1 MLNRNGNFFRSVDSL
16 REDPAFRTKLT
27 EEPAPLKG
35 AAAAA
40 WAEAHEQGA
49 SMPSRLRGLLTPA
62 KKAELAYLKRLNK
75 LRRGRRAVKRVVVG
89 SVRTVGKAGMVGFR
103 IARFLARKA
112 GRAGKNKA
120 RAVRKEVDDLAD
132 TMGWWAPKLT
142 PPPTPD
148 ACSAEDQ
155 KARALPASLHA
166 AFFVCALAQL
176 LHSGSSSCAS
186 FAPLAEAACVRGAV
200 IGMGFADTVE
210 NEAIMRECDGNFEE
224 AVGRLE
230 TRREARGMAAPVITR
245 EQNRERQD
253 EMEVRHGFL
262 ADMGVA
268 LAQDGPMRNIGWAG
282 EVRYMGEESE
292 MIFDLGSRRGRTPDL
307 PSTSRFGRPEEW
319 DEEAEAAEASALA
332 PLRGRWGQD
341 QGAVIHS

>member
-27 EEPAPLKG
+27 AEPAPLKG

-75 LRRGRRAVKRVVVG
+75 LRRGRRVVKREMVG
-89 SVRTVGKAGMVGFR
+89 SVRAVGKAGMVGFR

-155 KARALPASLHA
+155 KARALPALLARSFFCLRTCT
-166 AFFVCALAQL
+166 AFAQRLFVL
-176 LHSGSSSCAS
+176 
-186 FAPLAEAACVRGAV
+186 R
-200 IGMGFADTVE
+200 
-210 NEAIMRECDGNFEE
+210 
-224 AVGRLE
+224 
-230 TRREARGMAAPVITR
+230 
-245 EQNRERQD
+245 
-253 EMEVRHGFL
+253 FL
-262 ADMGVA
+262 
-268 LAQDGPMRNIGWAG
+268 
-282 EVRYMGEESE
+282 
-292 MIFDLGSRRGRTPDL
+292 RT
-307 PSTSRFGRPEEW
+307 FG
-319 DEEAEAAEASALA
+319 
-332 PLRGRWGQD
+332 
-341 QGAVIHS
+341 